1 MNIVLGMR
9 KNFTRF
15 FALVASVVV
24 PSMAMAEL
32 AYNVPFAEADWDNE
46 TTIVADEGD
55 NAWSSKHGICL
66 GNNALG
72 GFDYDDKYVVI
83 ALANNATP
91 TRVTATTKTR
101 DTAGLNTGAT
111 RVYFSVSVSADN
123 ENFAEVWT
131 SESKKNDIDVTLPA
145 DTRYLK
151 VLYSGNFA
159 GCFEALTVWGEEKE
173 TGVEDI
179 FAPQNKALK
188 VMKNGQIYILKDGQ
202 LYDCLG
208 RMVE

>member
-1 MNIVLGMR
+1 MNIVLGMK
-9 KNFTRF
+9 KNFIRF
-15 FALVASVVV
+15 FALMASVVM
-24 PSMAMAEL
+24 PAMAMAEL
-32 AYNVPFAEADWDNE
+32 AYNVPFSEADWNDETTVVADKGDNE
-46 TTIVADEGD
+46 
-55 NAWSSKHGICL
+55 WSSKHGICL
-66 GNNALG
+66 GNNVLG

-91 TRVTATTKTR
+91 IRLTATTKTR
-101 DTAGLNTGAT
+101 DTAGLNSGAT
-111 RVYFSVSVSADN
+111 GVFFAVSVSADN
-123 ENFAEVWT
+123 ENFVDIWT
-131 SESKKNDIDVTLPA
+131 SESKKNDIDVALPE
-145 DTRYLK
+145 DTRYVK

>member
-1 MNIVLGMR
+1 MK

-15 FALVASVVV
+15 FALVTSVVL

-32 AYNVPFAEADWDNE
+32 AYNVPFTEADWNDE

-66 GNNALG
+66 GNNVLG

-159 GCFEALTVWGEEKE
+159 GCVEGLTVYGEVVE
-173 TGVEDI
+173 TGVEDLK
-179 FAPQNKALK
+179 APQSTAVK
-188 VMKNGQIYILKDGQ
+188 VMMNGQIYIVKDNQ
-202 LYDCLG
+202 MYDCLG
-208 RMVE
+208 RMVK

>member
-1 MNIVLGMR
+1 MR

-15 FALVASVVV
+15 FALVASVVL

-32 AYNVPFAEADWDNE
+32 AYNVPFTEADWNDE

-159 GCFEALTVWGEEKE
+159 GCVEGLTVYGEVVE
-173 TGVEDI
+173 TGVEDLL
-179 FAPQNKALK
+179 APQSKAVK
-188 VMKNGQIYILKDGQ
+188 VMRNGQIYILKDNKM
-202 LYDCLG
+202 YDCLG

>member
-1 MNIVLGMR
+1 MK

-15 FALVASVVV
+15 FALVTSVVL

-32 AYNVPFAEADWDNE
+32 AYNVPFTETDWNDE

-66 GNNALG
+66 GDNVLG

-159 GCFEALTVWGEEKE
+159 GCVEGLTVYGEAVV
-173 TGVEDI
+173 TGVEDLV
-179 FAPQNKALK
+179 APKNPAVK
-188 VMKNGQIYILKDGQ
+188 VMMNGQIYIVKDNQ
-202 LYDCLG
+202 MYDCLG
-208 RMVE
+208 RVVK

>member
-1 MNIVLGMR
+1 MK

-15 FALVASVVV
+15 FALVTSVVL

-32 AYNVPFAEADWDNE
+32 AYNVPFTETDWNDE

-55 NAWSSKHGICL
+55 NEWSSKHGICL
-66 GNNALG
+66 GNNVLG

-111 RVYFSVSVSADN
+111 RVYFSVSVSADS

-131 SESKKNDIDVTLPA
+131 SESKKNDINVTLPA

-159 GCFEALTVWGEEKE
+159 GCIEALTVYGEVVE
-173 TGVEDI
+173 TGVEDLK
-179 FAPQNKALK
+179 APQSTAVK
-188 VMKNGQIYILKDGQ
+188 VMMNGQIYIVKDNQ
-202 LYDCLG
+202 MYDCLG
-208 RMVE
+208 RMVK

>member
-1 MNIVLGMR
+1 MK

-15 FALVASVVV
+15 FALVVSVVM
-24 PSMAMAEL
+24 PCMAMAEL
-32 AYNVPFAEADWDNE
+32 AYNVPFTEADWNDE

-55 NAWSSKHGICL
+55 NAWSSKYGICL
-66 GNNALG
+66 GNNVLG

-159 GCFEALTVWGEEKE
+159 GCVEGLIVYGEVVE
-173 TGVEDI
+173 TGVEDLK
-179 FAPQNKALK
+179 APQSTAVK
-188 VMKNGQIYILKDGQ
+188 VMMNGQIYIVKDNQ
-202 LYDCLG
+202 MYDCLG
-208 RMVE
+208 RMVK

>member
-1 MNIVLGMR
+1 MK

-15 FALVASVVV
+15 FALVTSVVL

-32 AYNVPFAEADWDNE
+32 AYNVPFTETDWNDE

-66 GNNALG
+66 GNNVLG

-159 GCFEALTVWGEEKE
+159 GCVEGLTVYGEVVE
-173 TGVEDI
+173 TGVEDLK
-179 FAPQNKALK
+179 APQSTAVKL
-188 VMKNGQIYILKDGQ
+188 MMNGQIYIVKDNQ
-202 LYDCLG
+202 MYDCLG
-208 RMVE
+208 RMVK

>member
-1 MNIVLGMR
+1 MK

-15 FALVASVVV
+15 FALVTSVVL

-32 AYNVPFAEADWDNE
+32 AYNVPFTEADWNDE

-159 GCFEALTVWGEEKE
+159 GCVEGLTVYGEVVE
-173 TGVEDI
+173 TGVEDLV
-179 FAPQNKALK
+179 APKNPAVK
-188 VMKNGQIYILKDGQ
+188 VMKNGQMYIVKDNQ
-202 LYDCLG
+202 MYDCLG
-208 RMVE
+208 RVVE

>member
-1 MNIVLGMR
+1 MK

-15 FALVASVVV
+15 FALVVSVVM
-24 PSMAMAEL
+24 PCMAMAEL
-32 AYNVPFAEADWDNE
+32 AYNVPFTETDWNDE
-46 TTIVADEGD
+46 TTIVADKGD

-66 GNNALG
+66 GNNVLG

-159 GCFEALTVWGEEKE
+159 GCVEGLTVYGEVVE
-173 TGVEDI
+173 TGVEDLK
-179 FAPQNKALK
+179 APQSTAVK
-188 VMKNGQIYILKDGQ
+188 VMMNGQIYIVKDNQ
-202 LYDCLG
+202 MYDCLG
-208 RMVE
+208 RMVK

>member
-1 MNIVLGMR
+1 MR

-32 AYNVPFAEADWDNE
+32 AYNVPFVEADWDNE
-46 TTIVADEGD
+46 TTIVTSEGS
-55 NAWSSKHGICL
+55 NEWSSKHGICL
-66 GNNALG
+66 GDNGLG
-72 GFDYDDKYVVI
+72 GFDYNDKYVVI
-83 ALANNATP
+83 ALADNAVP
-91 TRVTATTKTR
+91 TRMTATTKTR
-101 DTAGLNTGAT
+101 DTAGLNSGAT
-111 RVYFSVSVSADN
+111 GVFFAVSACADN
-123 ENFAEVWT
+123 ENFVDVWT
-131 SESKKNDIDVTLPA
+131 SESKKNDIDVALPE
-145 DTRYLK
+145 DTRYVK

>member
-1 MNIVLGMR
+1 MNIVLGMK

-15 FALVASVVV
+15 FALMATIVMPA
-24 PSMAMAEL
+24 MAMAEL
-32 AYNVPFAEADWDNE
+32 AYNVPFTETDWNDE

-66 GNNALG
+66 GNNVLG

-131 SESKKNDIDVTLPA
+131 SESKKNNIDVTLPA
-145 DTRYLK
+145 DTRYVK
-151 VLYSGNFA
+151 VLYSGNFS
-159 GCFEALTVWGEEKE
+159 GCLEALTVYGEAVG
-173 TGVEDI
+173 TGVEDLV
-179 FAPQNKALK
+179 APKNPAVK
-188 VMKNGQIYILKDGQ
+188 VMKNGQMYIVKDNQ
-202 LYDCLG
+202 MYDCLG
-208 RMVE
+208 RVVE

>member
-1 MNIVLGMR
+1 MR

-15 FALVASVVV
+15 FALVASVVL

-32 AYNVPFAEADWDNE
+32 AYNVPFVEADWDNE
-46 TTIVADEGD
+46 TTIVTSEGS
-55 NAWSSKHGICL
+55 NEWSSKHGICL

-151 VLYSGNFA
+151 VVYSGNFA
-159 GCFEALTVWGEEKE
+159 GCVEGLTVYGEVVE
-173 TGVEDI
+173 TGVEDLL
-179 FAPQNKALK
+179 APQSKAVK
-188 VMKNGQIYILKDGQ
+188 VMRNGQIYILKDNKM
-202 LYDCLG
+202 YDCLG

>member
-1 MNIVLGMR
+1 MK

-15 FALVASVVV
+15 FALVTSVVL

-32 AYNVPFAEADWDNE
+32 AYNVPFTETDWKDE

-55 NAWSSKHGICL
+55 NAWSSMHGICL
-66 GNNALG
+66 GNNVLG

-159 GCFEALTVWGEEKE
+159 GCVEGLTVYGEVVE
-173 TGVEDI
+173 TGVEDLI
-179 FAPQNKALK
+179 APQSTAVK
-188 VMKNGQIYILKDGQ
+188 VMMNGQIYIVKDNQ
-202 LYDCLG
+202 MYDCLG

>member
-1 MNIVLGMR
+1 MR

-46 TTIVADEGD
+46 TTIVTSKGSNE
-55 NAWSSKHGICL
+55 WSSKHGICL
-66 GNNALG
+66 GDNGLG
-72 GFDYDDKYVVI
+72 GFDYNDKYVVI
-83 ALANNATP
+83 ALADNAVP
-91 TRVTATTKTR
+91 TRMTATTKTR
-101 DTAGLNTGAT
+101 DTAGLNSGAT
-111 RVYFSVSVSADN
+111 SVFFAVSVSADN
-123 ENFAEVWT
+123 ENFVDVWT
-131 SESKKNDIDVTLPA
+131 SESKKNDIDVALPE
-145 DTRYLK
+145 DTRYVK

-179 FAPQNKALK
+179 FAPQSKAVK
-188 VMKNGQIYILKDGQ
+188 VMRNGQIYILKDNKM
-202 LYDCLG
+202 YDCLG

>member
-1 MNIVLGMR
+1 MK

-15 FALVASVVV
+15 FALVTSVVL

-32 AYNVPFAEADWDNE
+32 AYNVPFTETDWDDK

-55 NAWSSKHGICL
+55 NAWSSEHGICL
-66 GNNALG
+66 GNNVFG

-145 DTRYLK
+145 DTRYVK
-151 VLYSGNFA
+151 VLYSGNFS
-159 GCFEALTVWGEEKE
+159 GCLEALTVYGEAVV
-173 TGVEDI
+173 TGVEDLV
-179 FAPQNKALK
+179 APKNPAVK
-188 VMKNGQIYILKDGQ
+188 VMKNGQMYIVKDNQ
-202 LYDCLG
+202 MYDCLG
-208 RMVE
+208 RVVK

>member
-1 MNIVLGMR
+1 MK

-15 FALVASVVV
+15 FALMASVVV

-32 AYNVPFAEADWDNE
+32 AYNVPFTEADWNDE

-66 GNNALG
+66 GNNVLG
-72 GFDYDDKYVVI
+72 GFDFDDKYVVI

-101 DTAGLNTGAT
+101 DTAGLNSGASS
-111 RVYFSVSVSADN
+111 VYFSVSESADN
-123 ENFAEVWT
+123 ETFTEVWT
-131 SESKKNDIDVTLPA
+131 SGSKKNDIDVTLSA

-159 GCFEALTVWGEEKE
+159 GCVEGLTVYGEAVV
-173 TGVEDI
+173 TGVEDLV
-179 FAPQNKALK
+179 APKNPAVK
-188 VMKNGQIYILKDGQ
+188 VMKNGQMYIVKDNQ
-202 LYDCLG
+202 MYDCLG
-208 RMVE
+208 RVVE

>member
-1 MNIVLGMR
+1 MK

-15 FALVASVVV
+15 FALVTSVVL

-32 AYNVPFAEADWDNE
+32 AYNVPFTEADWNDE

-66 GNNALG
+66 GDNVLG

-159 GCFEALTVWGEEKE
+159 GCVEGLTVYGEVVE
-173 TGVEDI
+173 TGVEDLK
-179 FAPQNKALK
+179 APQSTAVK
-188 VMKNGQIYILKDGQ
+188 VMMNGQIYIVKDNQ
-202 LYDCLG
+202 MYDCLG
-208 RMVE
+208 RVVE

>member
-1 MNIVLGMR
+1 MK

-15 FALVASVVV
+15 FALVTSVVL

-32 AYNVPFAEADWDNE
+32 AYNVPFTEADWDDE

-55 NAWSSKHGICL
+55 NEWSSKHGICL
-66 GNNALG
+66 GNNVLG
-72 GFDYDDKYVVI
+72 GFDFDDKYVVI

-101 DTAGLNTGAT
+101 DTAGLNTGASS
-111 RVYFSVSVSADN
+111 VYFSISESADN
-123 ENFAEVWT
+123 ETFTEVWT
-131 SESKKNDIDVTLPA
+131 SGSKKNDIDVTLSA

-159 GCFEALTVWGEEKE
+159 GCVEGLTVYGEVVE
-173 TGVEDI
+173 TGVEDLI
-179 FAPQNKALK
+179 APQSTAVK
-188 VMKNGQIYILKDGQ
+188 VMMNGQIYIVKDNQ
-202 LYDCLG
+202 MYDCLG
-208 RMVE
+208 RVVE

>member
-1 MNIVLGMR
+1 MK

-15 FALVASVVV
+15 FALVVSVVM
-24 PSMAMAEL
+24 PCMAMAEL
-32 AYNVPFAEADWDNE
+32 AYNVPFTEADWNDE

-66 GNNALG
+66 GNNVLG

-131 SESKKNDIDVTLPA
+131 SESKKNNIDVALPA
-145 DTRYLK
+145 DTRYVK

-159 GCFEALTVWGEEKE
+159 GCVEALTVYGEVVV
-173 TGVEDI
+173 TGVEDLV
-179 FAPQNKALK
+179 AAQNTAVK

-208 RMVE
+208 RIIE

>member
-15 FALVASVVV
+15 FALVASVVL

-32 AYNVPFAEADWDNE
+32 AYNVPFTETDWNDE

>member
-1 MNIVLGMR
+1 MK

-15 FALVASVVV
+15 FALVVSVVM
-24 PSMAMAEL
+24 PCMAMAEL
-32 AYNVPFAEADWDNE
+32 AYNVPFTEADWKDE

-66 GNNALG
+66 GNNVLG
-72 GFDYDDKYVVI
+72 GFDYEDKYVVI

-159 GCFEALTVWGEEKE
+159 GCVEGLIVYGEVVE
-173 TGVEDI
+173 TGVEDLI
-179 FAPQNKALK
+179 APQSTAVK
-188 VMKNGQIYILKDGQ
+188 VMMNGQIYIVKDNQ
-202 LYDCLG
+202 MYDCLG
-208 RMVE
+208 RVVE

>member
-1 MNIVLGMR
+1 MK

-15 FALVASVVV
+15 FALVVSVVM
-24 PSMAMAEL
+24 PCMAMAEL
-32 AYNVPFAEADWDNE
+32 AYNVPFTEADWNDE

-66 GNNALG
+66 GNNVLG

-131 SESKKNDIDVTLPA
+131 SESKKNGIDVTLPA

-159 GCFEALTVWGEEKE
+159 GCVEGLTVFGEVVE
-173 TGVEDI
+173 TGVEDLK
-179 FAPQNKALK
+179 APQSTAVK
-188 VMKNGQIYILKDGQ
+188 VMMNGQIYIVKDNQ
-202 LYDCLG
+202 MYDCLG
-208 RMVE
+208 RMVK

>member
-1 MNIVLGMR
+1 MK

-15 FALVASVVV
+15 FALVTSVVL

-32 AYNVPFAEADWDNE
+32 AYNVPFTETDWNDE

-66 GNNALG
+66 GDNVLG

-159 GCFEALTVWGEEKE
+159 GCVEGLTVYGEVVE
-173 TGVEDI
+173 TGVEDLK
-179 FAPQNKALK
+179 APQSTAVK
-188 VMKNGQIYILKDGQ
+188 VMMNGQIYIVKDNQ
-202 LYDCLG
+202 MYDCLG
-208 RMVE
+208 RMVK

>member
-1 MNIVLGMR
+1 MK

-15 FALVASVVV
+15 FALVVSVVM
-24 PSMAMAEL
+24 PCMAMAEL
-32 AYNVPFAEADWDNE
+32 AYNVPFTEADWNDE

-66 GNNALG
+66 GNNVLG

-159 GCFEALTVWGEEKE
+159 GCVEGLIVYGEVVE
-173 TGVEDI
+173 TGVEDLK
-179 FAPQNKALK
+179 APQSTAVK
-188 VMKNGQIYILKDGQ
+188 VMMNGQIYIVKDNQ
-202 LYDCLG
+202 MYDCLG
-208 RMVE
+208 RMVK

>member
-1 MNIVLGMR
+1 MK

-15 FALVASVVV
+15 FALVTSVVL

-32 AYNVPFAEADWDNE
+32 AYNVPFTEADWNDE

-55 NAWSSKHGICL
+55 NEWSSKHGICL
-66 GNNALG
+66 GNNVLG

-131 SESKKNDIDVTLPA
+131 SESKKNDIDVTLSA

-159 GCFEALTVWGEEKE
+159 GCVEGLTVYGEVVE
-173 TGVEDI
+173 TGVEDLI
-179 FAPQNKALK
+179 APQSTAVK
-188 VMKNGQIYILKDGQ
+188 VMMNGQIYIVKDNQ
-202 LYDCLG
+202 MYDCLG

>member
-1 MNIVLGMR
+1 MR

>member
-1 MNIVLGMR
+1 MK

-15 FALVASVVV
+15 FALVTSVVL

-32 AYNVPFAEADWDNE
+32 AYNVPFTETDWNDE

-66 GNNALG
+66 GNNVLG

-159 GCFEALTVWGEEKE
+159 GCVEGLIVYGEVVE
-173 TGVEDI
+173 TGVEDLI
-179 FAPQNKALK
+179 APQSTAVKA
-188 VMKNGQIYILKDGQ
+188 MMNGQIYIVKDNQ
-202 LYDCLG
+202 MYDCLG
-208 RMVE
+208 RMVM

>member
-1 MNIVLGMR
+1 MK

-15 FALVASVVV
+15 FALVTSVVL

-32 AYNVPFAEADWDNE
+32 AYNVPFTETDWKDE

-55 NAWSSKHGICL
+55 NAWSSMHGICL
-66 GNNALG
+66 GNNVFG

-159 GCFEALTVWGEEKE
+159 GCVEGLTVYGEVVE
-173 TGVEDI
+173 TGVEDLI
-179 FAPQNKALK
+179 APQSTAVK
-188 VMKNGQIYILKDGQ
+188 VMMNGQIYIVKDNQ
-202 LYDCLG
+202 MYDCLG
-208 RMVE
+208 RMVK